1 LSFFWNALTISN
13 AIFEVNKSIIGDA
26 HDAKANTPDDRVF
39 LAGGALLVEAGLVV
53 LASHE
58 GAVRFFP
65 TSNDEISLTRLNGVR
80 GRTFVVLNRFC
91 DRVCITRTL

>member
-39 LAGGALLVEAGLVV
+39 LAGGALLVVGTT
-53 LASHE
+53 SH
-58 GAVRFFP
+58 
-65 TSNDEISLTRLNGVR
+65 TLNGSLHFQPLR
-80 GRTFVVLNRFC
+80 IQYIE
-91 DRVCITRTL
+91 CIGFQD